1 MNLHIVVSSLFSKKL
16 VGSNLN
22 PSISF
27 RTLLGTRLHFFVVTW
42 IPQLINMRRLKSW
55 WLMILKTGCVTCIL
69 KLSSYLGKTRSSF
82 ASHLVYYFWAC
93 FDFHGIERGGVLLPF
108 SGDRIVVHQRKPLSS
123 LHRWCSSAC
132 ESMLT
137 DHFHPP
143 PPINSN
149 SSNFPKNFL
158 TSLILLGIE
167 RASLRMINLKL
178 RLTLVWRLTIFTD
191 LL

>member
-16 VGSNLN
+16 IGSNLN

-123 LHRWCSSAC
+123 LQGAFAGDVALPERAC
-132 ESMLT
+132 WQTIST
-137 DHFHPP
+137 PP
-143 PPINSN
+143 PPPSTAIHQI
-149 SSNFPKNFL
+149 
-158 TSLILLGIE
+158 SL
-167 RASLRMINLKL
+167 K
-178 RLTLVWRLTIFTD
+178 IFSHH
-191 LL
+191 